1 MPYTTRLKILRLTLT
16 ARPMSVII
24 PAALI
29 PIGAVAT
36 VLGPASSKAFG
47 LLPDSA
53 RFVAHGMGMLML
65 LGGVL
70 VLLGV
75 AAGETF
81 TELLGLLLLATGC
94 TIYGAGVVIG
104 LGVGGL
110 ITGPMFLA
118 IAVASITRVV
128 TATRLAVLHTAVQ
141 RHDPP
146 DGE

>member
-29 PIGAVAT
+29 PIGAITTA
-36 VLGPASSKAFG
+36 LGPDASRAFT
-47 LLPDSA
+47 LLPDGVK
-53 RFVAHGMGMLML
+53 FIAHSMGMLML

-75 AAGETF
+75 ASGETF
-81 TELLGLLLLATGC
+81 TELVGLVLLATGC
-94 TIYGAGVVIG
+94 AIYGGGVIIG

>member
-1 MPYTTRLKILRLTLT
+1 MPYTRMKILWLTLLS
-16 ARPMSVII
+16 RPMSVVI

-36 VLGPASSKAFG
+36 ALGPEASKAFS

-53 RFVAHGMGMLML
+53 KFVAHSMGMLML

-75 AAGETF
+75 ASGETF
-81 TELLGLLLLATGC
+81 TELVGLVLLAAGC

-118 IAVASITRVV
+118 IAVASVIRVV
-128 TATRLAVLHTAVQ
+128 TATRLAVLHAPAP
-141 RHDPP
+141 RDLPP
-146 DGE
+146 GQ